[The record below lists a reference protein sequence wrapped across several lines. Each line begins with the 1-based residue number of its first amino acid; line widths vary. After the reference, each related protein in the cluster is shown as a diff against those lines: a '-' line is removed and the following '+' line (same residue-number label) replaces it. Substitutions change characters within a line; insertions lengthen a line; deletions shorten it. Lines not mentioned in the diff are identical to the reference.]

1 MDRFN
6 RSFAA
11 AGLAA
16 LALVFGACQSYNS
29 AQDLRDARTRIQSG
43 QGQEQIQGI
52 VANYAEIPAGLRDEA
67 IQAVASD
74 PSARGQQA
82 VVALLEHPA
91 TSSENRTLALSLL
104 VARNEPQSAPAI
116 LAAVESEPGLAT
128 PDVLTYFG
136 RQKTEAA
143 LPLLERSASNPALSA
158 AAIDALLAYRS
169 EASYDIVLGL
179 ARKSDNVDVRLNA
192 LTAVRRIDDAL
203 LQEKARVPYR
213 ELVANYQTEPR
224 ELVQIAFE
232 ELAIHNKD
240 DLTFDIFR
248 DVYNA
253 TTDPDIKRMSLASM
267 ALIRGVDPSVMEAQ
281 LRPKPVEEKVE
292 VVRDQRKPALTDAD
306 SRLEYLRNRER
317 TRARELAAER
327 APHARVTTRARAG
340 ARPGAYPA
348 DYRRRLDRAFDAA
361 FQGDSQILQN
371 QIHSA
376 LLSYRDSD
384 EDKAQFIYR
393 SYRRQYGGDDEGQ
406 RERLKDGINYPGS
419 LSSVVWNVI
428 EEYPD
433 DPLRIFALSQLFA
446 IKRWQATILLQL
458 VRENRI

>member
-1 MDRFN
+1 MDRYN

-16 LALVFGACQSYNS
+16 LALALGACQSYNTV
-29 AQDLRDARTRIQSG
+29 QDLRDARTRIQSG
-43 QGQEQIQGI
+43 QGQEQVQGI

-82 VVALLEHPA
+82 VVQLLEHPA
-91 TSSENRTLALSLL
+91 TNQENRALALSLL

-116 LAAVESEPGLAT
+116 LAAVESEPGLVT

-136 RQKTEAA
+136 RQQTEAA
-143 LPLLERSASNPALSA
+143 LPLLERNASNPALSA
-158 AAIDALLAYRS
+158 AAVDALLAFRN
-169 EASYDIVLGL
+169 AAAYDIVLGL
-179 ARKSDNVDVRLNA
+179 ARKSESAEVRLTA

-224 ELVQIAFE
+224 ELVTIAFE
-232 ELAIHNKD
+232 ELAIHGKD

-248 DVYNA
+248 DVYNS
-253 TTDPDIKRMSLASM
+253 TSDPDIKRMSLASM
-267 ALIRGVDPSVMEAQ
+267 ALIRGVDPSVIEAQ

-292 VVRDQRKPALTDAD
+292 VVRDERKPALTDAE

-317 TRARELAAER
+317 TRARELAT
-327 APHARVTTRARAG
+327 ARETQPRARTQTRTG

-348 DYRRRLDRAFDAA
+348 DYRRRLGRAFDSA
-361 FQGDSQILQN
+361 FQSDSRLLQN

-384 EDKAQFIYR
+384 EDKARFIYR
-393 SYRRQYGGDDEGQ
+393 SYRKQFGGDDEGQ

>member
-16 LALVFGACQSYNS
+16 LALGFGACQSYNT

-43 QGQEQIQGI
+43 QGQQQVQGI
-52 VANYAEIPAGLRDEA
+52 VASYGEIPAGLRDEA

-82 VVALLEHPA
+82 VVQLLEHPA
-91 TSSENRTLALSLL
+91 TNGENRALALSLL
-104 VARNEPQSAPAI
+104 VARNESQSAPAI
-116 LAAVESEPGLAT
+116 LGVVERDPSLVNSE
-128 PDVLTYFG
+128 VLSYFG

-143 LPLLERSASNPALSA
+143 LPLLERSAANPALSA
-158 AAIDALLAYRS
+158 AAMDALLAFRN
-169 EASYDIVLGL
+169 EPAYDIVLGL
-179 ARKSDNVDVRLNA
+179 ARRAESTEVRLNA
-192 LTAVRRIDDAL
+192 LTAVRRIDDAM
-203 LQEKARVPYR
+203 LQEKARSPYR

-224 ELVQIAFE
+224 ELVTIAFE
-232 ELAIHNKD
+232 ELAIHSKD
-240 DLTFDIFR
+240 DLTFAAFR
-248 DVYNA
+248 DVYNS
-253 TTDPDIKRMSLASM
+253 TSDPDIKRMSLASM
-267 ALIRGVDPSVMEAQ
+267 ALIRGVDPSVIEAQ

-292 VVRDQRKPALTDAD
+292 VVRDQRKPALTDAE

-317 TRARELAAER
+317 ARARELAAER
-327 APHARVTTRARAG
+327 DPRPLARARTG
-340 ARPGAYPA
+340 ARPRAYPA
-348 DYRRRLDRAFDAA
+348 DYRRRLGRAFDSA
-361 FQGDSQILQN
+361 FQADSRILQN

-376 LLSYRDSD
+376 LLSYSDSE

-393 SYRRQYGGDDEGQ
+393 SYRKQFGGDDEGQ
-406 RERLKDGINYPGS
+406 RERLQDGINYPGS

-458 VRENRI
+458 VRENQI